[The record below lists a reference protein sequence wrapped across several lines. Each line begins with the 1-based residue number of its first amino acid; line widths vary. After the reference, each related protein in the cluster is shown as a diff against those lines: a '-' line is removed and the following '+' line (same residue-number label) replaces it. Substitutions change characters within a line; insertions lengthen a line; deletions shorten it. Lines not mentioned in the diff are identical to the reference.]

1 MNTLCLQLLEATVT
15 LYPANADDSPQTDAP
30 IWSGAPAENLRLPEK
45 WIKRQ
50 TRPSGAAYPVN
61 HPLIPEYEITIG
73 RVWVLETA
81 NLAGWQTGAGRYVL
95 DITWVE
101 AETLDWHRQT
111 YYGVTVSERGQDA
124 RDVENGFLENQV
136 FDAQYCVPAGG
147 PAGSLPPLLPAAV
160 PSTVVYTDATGS
172 LTLYAYNA
180 TTGVFTAAAD
190 PAGRATVTNSPFA
203 IQFAGDAGPVVT
215 VAGNTLVYR
224 PPGFIYRNANS
235 YRQFGLGTRGIFAAP
250 ATQLPRLDFY
260 YGSQRVFTVTRCGIF
275 DTDFTELPAAGPL
288 SGGFTAYG
296 AGGSVVAVFTA
307 LNLAATRITVTA

>member
-180 TTGVFTAAAD
+180 TTNSTYNISCNAQITALYTEYYNAIMISAAVL
-190 PAGRATVTNSPFA
+190 AA
-203 IQFAGDAGPVVT
+203 IE
-215 VAGNTLVYR
+215 
-224 PPGFIYRNANS
+224 I
-235 YRQFGLGTRGIFAAP
+235 FGLLFSLILAC
-250 ATQLPRLDFY
+250 
-260 YGSQRVFTVTRCGIF
+260 SKS
-275 DTDFTELPAAGPL
+275 E
-288 SGGFTAYG
+288 
-296 AGGSVVAVFTA
+296 GGSNDVEMK
-307 LNLAATRITVTA
+307 